1 MRGRRKEERL
11 REREKMHKS
20 GKKSDKK
27 GRQAKREGE
36 IESVQVL
43 NKQRKKERGQS

>member
-1 MRGRRKEERL
+1 M

-27 GRQAKREGE
+27 GRQAKREGG
-36 IESVQVL
+36 
-43 NKQRKKERGQS
+43 ERECTGT